1 MKNFNR
7 REFLSLAAGSVAAML
22 PVAGCESGLAGS
34 KKKSKKP
41 NIIFIMADD
50 LGYGD
55 LGCYGQ
61 KHILTPNIDKLATE
75 GLRFTDCYTGS
86 TVCAPSRSVLM
97 TGQHTGHTRV
107 RNNMGKV
114 GGVLVTDNGSP
125 QRRVPLE
132 AEDVT
137 VAEVLKQAGYAT
149 GITGKWGLAEPNT
162 DGVPTRQGFDEWLG
176 YLNQR
181 RAHTY
186 YPPYL
191 WRNEEKMMLEANVD
205 GKRGQYSHDMFTEFA
220 LNFIRRHKA
229 EPFFL
234 YLPYTIPHARYEI
247 PSTEPYTDKS
257 WPNDAKVHAA
267 MITRMDTDI
276 GKLMSLLK
284 DLAIDKKTLVFFCSD
299 NGAARRWDGIFD
311 SSGVLRGHKTELY
324 EGGVR
329 VPLIV
334 RWPSK
339 IQPGSICDV
348 PVMGID
354 FYPTML
360 ALAGAPKPSGQ
371 VLDGESIVPLLTRS
385 GKLRRKAIFWHFPA
399 YLEANYGWK
408 GIWRTTPAGAVR
420 QGNWKLIEYFEDGTL
435 ELYNLKEDIAEQNNL
450 AQEIPE
456 KTAQLHVLLENW
468 RRSVE
473 AAVPTELNPE
483 YNPESEGEG

>member
-329 VPLIV
+329 TPMIV
-334 RWPSK
+334 RWPGKVPAGK
-339 IQPGSICDV
+339 ISNAPWYFADV
-348 PVMGID
+348 M
-354 FYPTML
+354 PTL
-360 ALAGAPKPSGQ
+360 AQIAGATPPTNIDGMN
-371 VLDGESIVPLLTRS
+371 VLPLLLGSKQRTDDRFLYWEFS
-385 GKLRRKAIFWHFPA
+385 AGKFQQAVRWRNYKAIRSAPG
-399 YLEANYGWK
+399 E
-408 GIWRTTPAGAVR
+408 P
-420 QGNWKLIEYFEDGTL
+420 L
-435 ELYNLKEDIAEQNNL
+435 ELYDLSSDIGEKNGIARENPDVIARIEKYL
-450 AQEIPE
+450 
-456 KTAQLHVLLENW
+456 KTARTESPNW
-468 RRSVE
+468 
-473 AAVPTELNPE
+473 PT
-483 YNPESEGEG
+483 